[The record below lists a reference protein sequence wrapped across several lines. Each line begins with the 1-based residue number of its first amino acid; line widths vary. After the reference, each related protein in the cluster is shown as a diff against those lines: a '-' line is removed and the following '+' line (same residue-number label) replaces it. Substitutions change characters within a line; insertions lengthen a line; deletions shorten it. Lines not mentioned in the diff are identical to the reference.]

1 MSSSSPCV
9 SICEV
14 EYGRC
19 IGCGRTETEIAE
31 WRDYP
36 EAKRLAIMDRLEEE
50 AAAGGWFAADAFD
63 APAVGTVAGA
73 VAGTVA
79 GTAVGTPAASTD
91 SATVAAT
98 PVAVKPSNR
107 TPNA

>member
-63 APAVGTVAGA
+63 APAVGA
-73 VAGTVA
+73 
-79 GTAVGTPAASTD
+79 AVGTAGASTD
-91 SATVAAT
+91 NAAIAAA

>member
-14 EYGRC
+14 EHGRC

-63 APAVGTVAGA
+63 APAVGTVAG
-73 VAGTVA
+73 
-79 GTAVGTPAASTD
+79 TAVGTPAASTD
-91 SATVAAT
+91 SATMAAT
-98 PVAVKPSNR
+98 PVAVKPSAG